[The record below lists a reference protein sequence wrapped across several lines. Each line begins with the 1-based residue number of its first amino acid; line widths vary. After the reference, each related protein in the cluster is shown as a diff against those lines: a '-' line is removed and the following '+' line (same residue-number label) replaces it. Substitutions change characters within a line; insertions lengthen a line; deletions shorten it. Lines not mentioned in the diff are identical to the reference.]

1 MDAFSEF
8 AELIRTEV
16 GLAESETLRLVNCDP
31 NDQSEFPDKS
41 FEIISVLPPDM
52 EMIEAVEG
60 ELFEKVVESEVR
72 YLNDSQVAALV
83 EVSTKILGASFG

>member
-41 FEIISVLPPDM
+41 FEIIGFLP
-52 EMIEAVEG
+52 
-60 ELFEKVVESEVR
+60 
-72 YLNDSQVAALV
+72 
-83 EVSTKILGASFG
+83 